1 MSAADSTGEQSI
13 RSTVQ
18 QLKEIVASTRGE
30 DQEALRLVQLIE
42 RKLAELEVKVN
53 GSTDESAAGPDQSSA
68 SVSSLVSPAHQP
80 A

>member
-1 MSAADSTGEQSI
+1 
-13 RSTVQ
+13 
-18 QLKEIVASTRGE
+18 
-30 DQEALRLVQLIE
+30 LRLVQLIE